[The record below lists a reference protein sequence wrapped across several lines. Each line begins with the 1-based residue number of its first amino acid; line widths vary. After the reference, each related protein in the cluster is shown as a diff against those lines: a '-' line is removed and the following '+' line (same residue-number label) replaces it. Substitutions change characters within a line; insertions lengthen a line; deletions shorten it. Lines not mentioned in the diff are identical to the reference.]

1 MINVVDIMR
10 LQPDSEHPH
19 GLSDHEFDS
28 LFTTDKPVIFA
39 YHGYPWLIHRL
50 TYRRTNHAQMHVRG
64 FKERGTTTTPFDM
77 VMLND
82 LDRFHL
88 VIDVI
93 DRVEGL
99 ANRAAALRQRM
110 VDARL
115 AARRYTRE
123 HGEDD
128 PDISGW
134 TWDSD
139 YRSNSKSSGHAQRE
153 PRKSP
158 VNWPAMSEQAVA
170 PHPHPVVGQLAALHH
185 FRTYVDIGVVVVVL
199 ALTNLIA
206 HFTTPWA
213 SIATVPAA
221 AVGLVILVR
230 SRGLGWAELGLSREH
245 WKAGAGY
252 AVAAVAVVLSVI
264 AIGMLLPWTRP
275 MFMNNNYA
283 TVSGALI
290 ASMIIIPLQT
300 VIPEE
305 LAFRGVLHGALNRAW
320 GFRGVA
326 AAGSL
331 LFGLWH
337 IATSLGLTSSNVGF
351 TRLFG
356 GGLLGTVAGVV
367 LAVAATAVAGF
378 VFTWLRRRS
387 GSLIAPIALHWSL
400 NGLGALAA
408 ALVWHLS
415 T

>member
-1 MINVVDIMR
+1 
-10 LQPDSEHPH
+10 
-19 GLSDHEFDS
+19 
-28 LFTTDKPVIFA
+28 
-39 YHGYPWLIHRL
+39 
-50 TYRRTNHAQMHVRG
+50 
-64 FKERGTTTTPFDM
+64 
-77 VMLND
+77 
-82 LDRFHL
+82 
-88 VIDVI
+88 
-93 DRVEGL
+93 
-99 ANRAAALRQRM
+99 
-110 VDARL
+110 
-115 AARRYTRE
+115 
-123 HGEDD
+123 
-128 PDISGW
+128 
-134 TWDSD
+134 
-139 YRSNSKSSGHAQRE
+139 
-153 PRKSP
+153 
-158 VNWPAMSEQAVA
+158 MSEQALS
-170 PHPHPVVGQLAALHH
+170 PHAHPVVGQLAALHH

-199 ALTNLIA
+199 ALTNVIA

-221 AVGLVILVR
+221 AVGLVVLVR
-230 SRGLGWAELGLSREH
+230 SRGLGWAELGLGREH

-252 AVAAVAVVLSVI
+252 AVAAVAVVVTVI
-264 AIGMLLPWTRP
+264 AIGALLPWTRP
-275 MFMNNNYA
+275 LFMNDNYA

-351 TRLFG
+351 SRLFG

-408 ALVWHLS
+408 AVVWHLS

>member
-1 MINVVDIMR
+1 MSD
-10 LQPDSEHPH
+10 
-19 GLSDHEFDS
+19 LSAS
-28 LFTTDKPVIFA
+28 A
-39 YHGYPWLIHRL
+39 
-50 TYRRTNHAQMHVRG
+50 HAQ
-64 FKERGTTTTPFDM
+64 
-77 VMLND
+77 
-82 LDRFHL
+82 
-88 VIDVI
+88 
-93 DRVEGL
+93 
-99 ANRAAALRQRM
+99 
-110 VDARL
+110 
-115 AARRYTRE
+115 
-123 HGEDD
+123 
-128 PDISGW
+128 
-134 TWDSD
+134 
-139 YRSNSKSSGHAQRE
+139 
-153 PRKSP
+153 
-158 VNWPAMSEQAVA
+158 
-170 PHPHPVVGQLAALHH
+170 PVVAQLSALHH

-199 ALTNLIA
+199 AITNLIA

-221 AVGLVILVR
+221 AVALLVLVR
-230 SRGLGWAELGLSREH
+230 ARGLGGADLGLSREH
-245 WKAGAGY
+245 WKPGLGY
-252 AVAAVAVVLSVI
+252 ALAAVALVLSVI
-264 AIGMLLPWTRP
+264 AVGALLPWTRP

-356 GGLLGTVAGVV
+356 GGVLGTVAGVV
-367 LAVAATAVAGF
+367 LAVVATAIAGF

-387 GSLIAPIALHWSL
+387 GSLLAPIALHWSL

>member
-1 MINVVDIMR
+1 M
-10 LQPDSEHPH
+10 SE
-19 GLSDHEFDS
+19 LS
-28 LFTTDKPVIFA
+28 
-39 YHGYPWLIHRL
+39 
-50 TYRRTNHAQMHVRG
+50 
-64 FKERGTTTTPFDM
+64 
-77 VMLND
+77 
-82 LDRFHL
+82 
-88 VIDVI
+88 
-93 DRVEGL
+93 
-99 ANRAAALRQRM
+99 AAAIRA
-110 VDARL
+110 D
-115 AARRYTRE
+115 E
-123 HGEDD
+123 
-128 PDISGW
+128 
-134 TWDSD
+134 
-139 YRSNSKSSGHAQRE
+139 
-153 PRKSP
+153 
-158 VNWPAMSEQAVA
+158 
-170 PHPHPVVGQLAALHH
+170 PHPLVSQLHAIHH
-185 FRTYVDIGVVVVVL
+185 FRIYVDIGVVVVVL

-221 AVGLVILVR
+221 AAGLLFLVR
-230 SRGLGWAELGLSREH
+230 SRGLGWTEIGLGREH
-245 WKAGAGY
+245 WKTGLGY
-252 AVAAVAVVLSVI
+252 ASAAVLLVGLVI
-264 AIGMLLPWTRP
+264 GVGIALPWTRP

-305 LAFRGVLHGALNRAW
+305 VAFRGVLHGALNRAW

-351 TRLFG
+351 TRIFG
-356 GGLLGTVAGVV
+356 GGLTGTIAGVT
-367 LAVAATAVAGF
+367 LAVIATGFAGF

-408 ALVWHLS
+408 AAVFHFS

>member
-1 MINVVDIMR
+1 M
-10 LQPDSEHPH
+10 PDATATA
-19 GLSDHEFDS
+19 D
-28 LFTTDKPVIFA
+28 T
-39 YHGYPWLIHRL
+39 
-50 TYRRTNHAQMHVRG
+50 
-64 FKERGTTTTPFDM
+64 
-77 VMLND
+77 
-82 LDRFHL
+82 
-88 VIDVI
+88 
-93 DRVEGL
+93 
-99 ANRAAALRQRM
+99 
-110 VDARL
+110 
-115 AARRYTRE
+115 
-123 HGEDD
+123 
-128 PDISGW
+128 
-134 TWDSD
+134 
-139 YRSNSKSSGHAQRE
+139 
-153 PRKSP
+153 
-158 VNWPAMSEQAVA
+158 
-170 PHPHPVVGQLAALHH
+170 HPVVSQLSALHR
-185 FRTYVDIGVVVVVL
+185 FRIQVDIAVVVVVL
-199 ALTNLIA
+199 ALTNVIA

-252 AVAAVAVVLSVI
+252 AIAAVAVVVSVI
-264 AIGMLLPWTRP
+264 AIGALLPWTRP

-305 LAFRGVLHGALNRAW
+305 LAFRGVLHGALDRAW

-337 IATSLGLTSSNVGF
+337 IATSLGLTASNVGF
-351 TRLFG
+351 TRLLG
-356 GGLLGTVAGVV
+356 GGGVGMLAGVT
-367 LAVAATAVAGF
+367 LAVIATATAGF
-378 VFTWLRRRS
+378 VFSWLRRRS

-415 T
+415 G